1 MRWARFA
8 YDELKREQR
17 VTQMPAGGSPS
28 LPCYRM
34 DSSDRAGYPS
44 AATDPQRPARA
55 IVFSA
60 EERGGVCKRRE
71 PSLRRGWDRAAP
83 QSRRRSFQGHGAY
96 RAHRFGCRPAPATL
110 ITARNGGRRRS
121 NRPVEPRMRSCW
133 LCCVTPSALHCC
145 RGFLRVLLGAAVVL
159 GAGRPRRQPVCRSDR
174 CTPCAQPAAV
184 STSHELRQAWVLV
197 APGSGL
203 GACRATWPE
212 RRSRR
217 RCRAAS
223 FRGPP
228 SPPTRPPTSG
238 RSSAAV
244 VASKSDVQLGAGLGA
259 SSSRCRFSSAAGA
272 VPGRRAL
279 SQPSAQS
286 QWSAWWRPLT
296 ACRPWA
302 RPRPAASIPL
312 LA

>member
-1 MRWARFA
+1 MQAQRALVATGLGPHCTSEPAKVLPRARRLPSA
-8 YDELKREQR
+8 SVWLQVCPCDPHNGKKRR
-17 VTQMPAGGSPS
+17 AAAVKPAG
-28 LPCYRM
+28 RA
-34 DSSDRAGYPS
+34 SDAQLLALLRDAR
-44 AATDPQRPARA
+44 RP
-55 IVFSA
+55 
-60 EERGGVCKRRE
+60 
-71 PSLRRGWDRAAP
+71 
-83 QSRRRSFQGHGAY
+83 
-96 RAHRFGCRPAPATL
+96 
-110 ITARNGGRRRS
+110 
-121 NRPVEPRMRSCW
+121 PR
-133 LCCVTPSALHCC
+133 C
-145 RGFLRVLLGAAVVL
+145 RGFLRVLLGAAAAL
-159 GAGRPRRQPVCRSDR
+159 GAGRLRWQLVCRSGR
-174 CTPCAQPAAV
+174 GNLRIAVGGLAPAA
-184 STSHELRQAWVLV
+184 SSGRHGSRLV

-244 VASKSDVQLGAGLGA
+244 VASKSDVQARSLGA
-259 SSSRCRFSSAAGA
+259 SSSRCRFSATAGA
-272 VPGRRAL
+272 VPGRRARP
-279 SQPSAQS
+279 QPSAQS

-312 LA
+312 LAPHPDPTPPRPRTKRL

>member
-1 MRWARFA
+1 M
-8 YDELKREQR
+8 
-17 VTQMPAGGSPS
+17 
-28 LPCYRM
+28 
-34 DSSDRAGYPS
+34 
-44 AATDPQRPARA
+44 
-55 IVFSA
+55 
-60 EERGGVCKRRE
+60 
-71 PSLRRGWDRAAP
+71 
-83 QSRRRSFQGHGAY
+83 
-96 RAHRFGCRPAPATL
+96 
-110 ITARNGGRRRS
+110 
-121 NRPVEPRMRSCW
+121 
-133 LCCVTPSALHCC
+133 
-145 RGFLRVLLGAAVVL
+145 LLGAAAAL
-159 GAGRPRRQPVCRSDR
+159 GAGRLRWQLVCRSGR
-174 CTPCAQPAAV
+174 GNLRTAVGGLAPAA
-184 STSHELRQAWVLV
+184 SSGRHGSRLV

-312 LA
+312 LAPHPDPTPPRPRAKRLKRLG

>member
-1 MRWARFA
+1 
-8 YDELKREQR
+8 
-17 VTQMPAGGSPS
+17 MPAGGSPS

-34 DSSDRAGYPS
+34 DSSDRPGYPS

-96 RAHRFGCRPAPATL
+96 RAHRFGCRSAPATL

-145 RGFLRVLLGAAVVL
+145 RGFLRVLLGAAAAL
-159 GAGRPRRQPVCRSDR
+159 GAGRPRWQLVCRSGR
-174 CTPCAQPAAV
+174 GNLRTAVGGLAPAA
-184 STSHELRQAWVLV
+184 SSGRHGSRLV

-212 RRSRR
+212 HRSRR

-223 FRGPP
+223 LRGPP

-238 RSSAAV
+238 RSCPAA
-244 VASKSDVQLGAGLGA
+244 VASKSDVQARSLGA
-259 SSSRCRFSSAAGA
+259 SSSRCRFSAAAGA

-312 LA
+312 LAPHPDPTPPRPRTKRL